1 MAKKTS
7 KRKDANLDWEPDGA
21 DESYSNDSDSR
32 GKSISTARAAGNGEN
47 GSISNENG
55 YAVKHNSRERSRR
68 GEESSSTQQKNRG
81 ALGPLRQA
89 IGTALQDT
97 GAAQKAVENLQ
108 KVLKLHVD
116 DLESIDETKKSLHQL
131 EEECREK
138 DGKLLD
144 SEITI
149 KTLTSINEKAEANN
163 KEEAERIKKARQEL
177 EQEKERQVKRV
188 ATATAEEKLK
198 LKHEFDERTRDQNNA
213 YEMRV
218 KELDNEFTQKNAE
231 IGSKIAA
238 LNANVERLLAVQ
250 EKMKTKM
257 KSQADELEKVS
268 EDNDLLKR
276 AKDSIRSDMLAREK
290 ELDML
295 KSEFALKSKS
305 VEYLY
310 V

>member
-1 MAKKTS
+1 MPEKRS
-7 KRKDANLDWEPDGA
+7 KRKEVNLDWEPDGG
-21 DESYSNDSDSR
+21 DDSHSNTTNSR
-32 GKSISTARAAGNGEN
+32 GISTSRAAGNGEN
-47 GSISNENG
+47 CSISNENG

-81 ALGPLRQA
+81 ALGPCRQA
-89 IGTALQDT
+89 MGTALQDM
-97 GAAQKAVENLQ
+97 GAAQKAVESLQ
-108 KVLKLHVD
+108 KILKLHVD

-177 EQEKERQVKRV
+177 EQGEERQMKRV
-188 ATATAEEKLK
+188 ITATAEEKLK
-198 LKHEFDERTRDQNNA
+198 LKHEFDERTRNQNNA
-213 YEMRV
+213 YEMRM
-218 KELDNEFTQKNAE
+218 KELENEFTQKNAE
-231 IGSKIAA
+231 TGSKIAA
-238 LNANVERLLAVQ
+238 LNANVEQLSAVQ
-250 EKMKTKM
+250 EKMRMKM
-257 KSQADELEKVS
+257 KSQADELEKVN
-268 EDNDLLKR
+268 EDNDVLKR
-276 AKDSIRSDMLAREK
+276 AKASIRTDMLAREK

-295 KSEFALKSKS
+295 KSEFALNSKS